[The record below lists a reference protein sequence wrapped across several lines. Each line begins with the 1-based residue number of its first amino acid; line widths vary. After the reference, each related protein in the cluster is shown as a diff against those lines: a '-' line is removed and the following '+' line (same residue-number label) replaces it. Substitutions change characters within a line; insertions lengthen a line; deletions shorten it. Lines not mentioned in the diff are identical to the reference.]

1 MNIRV
6 VKVVIVVFLFKRNRN
21 NSESDN
27 KLIKCKKCEMNFDN
41 KDRLLGFNRNDLFFL
56 KYFRS
61 FAWII
66 VTFELTLL
74 ACPTP
79 GRPEAV
85 RTGEPTLFISMAVLI
100 LASDADA
107 NDGNSGHTCNSNVCD
122 D

>member
-1 MNIRV
+1 LTTYLSV
-6 VKVVIVVFLFKRNRN
+6 SLLKKY
-21 NSESDN
+21 ES
-27 KLIKCKKCEMNFDN
+27 
-41 KDRLLGFNRNDLFFL
+41 GPP
-56 KYFRS
+56 
-61 FAWII
+61 FAWVI

-107 NDGNSGHTCNSNVCD
+107 NDGNSGHTRNSNVCD